1 MKGHDKD
8 PTYMPKE
15 FRPVHCLSFDIEEH
29 FQVSA
34 FESAMRRHNWDL
46 FESRVER
53 NTDKILD
60 LIELKGLRATFFILG
75 WVAERCP
82 ALVRR
87 ICAGG
92 HEIASHGYA
101 HELVT
106 SQAPQKF
113 REDIRK
119 TKAILEDL
127 TGQHVCGYRA
137 PSFSITNKSSWA
149 LSILCEEGYE
159 YDTSIVPIIH
169 DRYGMPEAPSVV
181 HQLKTESGIIWE
193 IPPSTVSICG
203 MRVPI
208 GGGGYFRIFPY
219 WMFKALFQK
228 AEGTNSPLVTYFHP
242 WEIDPDQPRMKGS
255 RLSRFRHYTNLHRT
269 QERLTR
275 LLDDFA
281 FAPIKEIIIPVREIY
296 ARMAKRNEPKG
307 MVRGERQENDT
318 LSNVGAIL

>member
-1 MKGHDKD
+1 M
-8 PTYMPKE
+8 
-15 FRPVHCLSFDIEEH
+15 
-29 FQVSA
+29 SA
-34 FESAMRRHNWDL
+34 FESPIRRHNWDL

-60 LIELKGLRATFFILG
+60 LIEFKGLRATFFILG

-269 QERLTR
+269 HERLTR

>member
-34 FESAMRRHNWDL
+34 FESPIRRHNWDL

-60 LIELKGLRATFFILG
+60 LIEFKGLRATFFILG

-137 PSFSITNKSSWA
+137 PSFSITNKSRWA